1 MTEVYTNSQ
10 NKYKNTYKLNEQE
23 NQIFVF
29 EIVLQK
35 FNENDKIIRKIKK
48 QKKGNILSCEDN
60 ILFDEIKELKITAID
75 INNPTQEIIVNINL
89 DHNKK
94 YCTFIDTNI
103 YLEFFRNTHLL
114 ESNYDIIKIN

>member
-114 ESNYDIIKIN
+114 ESNYNIIKIN